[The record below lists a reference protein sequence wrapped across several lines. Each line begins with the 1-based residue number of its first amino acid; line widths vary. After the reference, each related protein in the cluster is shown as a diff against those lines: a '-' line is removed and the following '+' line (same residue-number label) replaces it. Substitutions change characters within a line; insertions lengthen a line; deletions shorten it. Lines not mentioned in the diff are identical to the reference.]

1 MSPRNPHSDT
11 LTAAEGDGRYALR
24 MERRLAH
31 APAKVWAALTRPE
44 QLAHWFPSEVR
55 VELVPGGAV
64 EFVFPGEGEGPG
76 EPGGS
81 GGTRDASDAGEA
93 EPGMTGVVTDVD
105 EPRLFAFTWGEDH
118 LRWEIA
124 PDPETGGSLLTLV
137 HTFDDRFG
145 APSFGA
151 GWHLCVSALGAR
163 LDGDAPGPA
172 LDTVD
177 KGELHEAYLE
187 QFDLGGG
194 EITRGRTVRF
204 ERQLVRDAETVWAE
218 LTQGTGVT
226 EGLLA
231 PAGFAADGVPPGPVT
246 EARAPALCAYASPAG
261 GSVRWELGA
270 GTGYGA
276 RLVLTHTGAADARA
290 ALAAWHARLELLA
303 GRLLEG

>member
-11 LTAAEGDGRYALR
+11 LTAADDDGRYALR
-24 MERRLAH
+24 MERRLGRP
-31 APAKVWAALTRPE
+31 PAEVWDALTRPE
-44 QLAHWFPSEVR
+44 RLAHWFPSEVR
-55 VELVPGGAV
+55 VELVQGGAV
-64 EFVFPGEGEGPG
+64 EFVFPAEAHGAGEGG
-76 EPGGS
+76 EAG
-81 GGTRDASDAGEA
+81 DAGAAA
-93 EPGMTGVVTDVD
+93 ESGMTGVVTDLD

-124 PDPETGGSLLTLV
+124 PDPETGGALLTLV
-137 HTFDDRFG
+137 HTFGDRFG

-151 GWHLCVSALGAR
+151 GWHLCLTALGAH
-163 LDGDAPGPA
+163 LDGDAPDPA
-172 LDTVD
+172 VETVD

-194 EITRGRTVRF
+194 EITGTRTVRF
-204 ERQLVRDAETVWAE
+204 ERQLVRDAEAVWAE
-218 LTQGTGVT
+218 LTQGVGVS

-231 PAGFAADGVPPGPVT
+231 PVGLAAEGVPPGPVT
-246 EARAPALCAYASPAG
+246 EVRAPVLCAYASPAG
-261 GSVRWELGA
+261 GSVRWKLGA

>member
-11 LTAAEGDGRYALR
+11 LTAADVDGRYVLR
-24 MERRLAH
+24 MERRLDH
-31 APAKVWAALTRPE
+31 APTKVWAALTRPE
-44 QLAHWFPSEVR
+44 QLALWFPAEVR
-55 VELVPGGAV
+55 GELVAGGAV
-64 EFVFPGEGEGPG
+64 EFVFPGEA
-76 EPGGS
+76 GGS
-81 GGTRDASDAGEA
+81 GESGGSGEA
-93 EPGMTGVVTDVD
+93 DGVEPGTTGVVTDVD
-105 EPRLFAFTWGEDH
+105 EPQLFAFTWGEDH

-137 HTFDDRFG
+137 HTFGDRYG

-151 GWHLCVSALGAR
+151 GWHLCVTALGAL
-163 LDGDAPGPA
+163 LDGEAPGPA

-194 EITRGRTVRF
+194 EITGAGVVRF
-204 ERQLVRDAETVWAE
+204 ERQLVRGAEAVWAE
-218 LTQGTGVT
+218 LAQGAGVV
-226 EGLLA
+226 EGEVA
-231 PAGFAADGVPPGPVT
+231 PAGFAAEGVPAGAVT
-246 EARAPALCAYASPAG
+246 EVRAPALCVYACPAG

-276 RLVLTHTGAADARA
+276 RLVLTHTGAADAGVA
-290 ALAAWHARLELLA
+290 SEAWHARLELLA

>member
-11 LTAAEGDGRYALR
+11 LTAVDGDGRYALR

-31 APAKVWAALTRPE
+31 PPAKVWAALTRPE
-44 QLAHWFPSEVR
+44 ELAHWFPSQVR
-55 VELVPGGAV
+55 VELVPGGAM
-64 EFVFPGEGEGPG
+64 EFVFPGEA
-76 EPGGS
+76 GGS
-81 GGTRDASDAGEA
+81 GEARDDAGEA

-118 LRWEIA
+118 LRWEVA

-151 GWHLCVSALGAR
+151 GWHLCVTALGAH
-163 LDGDAPGPA
+163 LDGEPPGPA

-194 EITRGRTVRF
+194 EITGAGVVRF
-204 ERQLVRDAETVWAE
+204 ERQLVRDAKAVWAE
-218 LTQGTGVT
+218 LAQGAGVVAG
-226 EGLLA
+226 ELV
-231 PAGFAADGVPPGPVT
+231 PAGFAAEGVPAGPVT
-246 EARAPALCAYASPAG
+246 EVRVPELCAYACPAG
-261 GSVRWELGA
+261 GSVRWELGT

-276 RLVLTHTGAADARA
+276 RLVLTHAGAADAEA
-290 ALAAWHARLELLA
+290 ALVAWHARVELLA